1 MKPVLSQEEIDALM
15 EGLKSGEIDAAELE
29 EKEQTKV
36 KDYDFKRPIRLSK
49 EYIATLNMVFEEYAK
64 MIGNLLTTQVHQNV
78 TVELKSIEQVS
89 FDEFLHSVPRFT
101 MMGIFHAAPQPGI
114 QIVELNPQICF
125 QLVELLCGNIDG
137 MNFSKQIEKDHF
149 TEIEMAI
156 LEDVMLQFGIA
167 FQAAWR
173 DIVVLDTAM
182 DAMETNSQ
190 MIQTMSPNEPVAML
204 TFRITVMGNQSFF
217 NLCIPYVF
225 FESILEKL
233 SLRNWFHNGKGTD
246 ETDVE
251 KMKRGLQGVPLA
263 VEVELG
269 KTTITL
275 ENFLQLELG
284 DIIPLEK
291 KTTEPLI
298 LSVEK
303 QPYSWV
309 KPGIQGTKMAVEI
322 LQEIG
327 GEEEE

>member
-15 EGLKSGEIDAAELE
+15 AGLKSGEIDAAELE

-36 KDYDFKRPIRLSK
+36 KDYDFRRPIRLSK
-49 EYIATLNMVFEEYAK
+49 EYIGTLNMVFEEYAK
-64 MIGNLLTTQVHQNV
+64 MVANLLTTQVHQNV
-78 TVELKSIEQVS
+78 AIELKSIEQVS

-101 MMGIFHAAPQPGI
+101 MMGIFHSDPQPGI

-125 QLVELLCGNIDG
+125 QLIELLCGNVDG
-137 MNFSKQIEKDHF
+137 ANFANNEDKDHF

-156 LEDVMLQFGIA
+156 LEDVMVQFGIA

-173 DIVVLDTAM
+173 DIVSVDTHM
-182 DAMETNSQ
+182 STLETNSQ

-204 TFRITVMGNQSFF
+204 TFRITILNNQSFV

-225 FESILEKL
+225 FESILDKL
-233 SLRNWFHNGKGTD
+233 SLRNWFHTGKGTD
-246 ETDVE
+246 VTDVD
-251 KMKRGLQGVPLA
+251 KIRRNLQGVPLDM
-263 VEVELG
+263 EVSLG
-269 KTTITL
+269 KTMITL

-284 DIIPLEK
+284 DIVPLNK
-291 KTTEPLI
+291 RITEPLV

-303 QPYSWV
+303 QPYCLV
-309 KPGIQGTKMAVEI
+309 KPGVHGTQMAVEI

-327 GEEEE
+327 GDGEE